1 MKSRMWSIA
10 LFVGVAVSG
19 AVAFQLLGK
28 GGAPEV
34 STPAPAAE
42 EAGHTGTLHLPAEK
56 IAAAGIHT
64 SPVAKRS
71 LKLTRT
77 VPGRIQYDDTRH
89 ISVKAATEGALI
101 DVKVKPGDAVSA
113 GQVLAV
119 LSSPEVGTARAD
131 VLQRVGE
138 LKLLQTELEWSNNTH
153 EGLKT
158 LVDAIRKQQSIDDI
172 RIRLKDRSVGK
183 SRETMLGAYSRYLLA
198 DALVKGLAS
207 AGNSGALSGRQ
218 VAERQNEFE
227 SADAAL
233 QGVSEQ
239 ETFNSMQEVTRAR
252 NAVDQ
257 AQNKLKISQQHLITL
272 LGYDETATDGTPTGP
287 AKNLSLVE
295 VRAPFAGTIEQKIYS
310 NAERVQLGDTLF
322 VLADTTHMWVA
333 ADLREGEWSAMA
345 LHSGDPVVVTT
356 PAISGREFEASVYY
370 IGREVSAETNSVPL
384 MATINNS
391 DGLLRPGLFVR
402 VLLPLGESKEVLAIP
417 ESAIC
422 EHESKSFV
430 FVDDG
435 ERSYRQVFIG
445 RGTHEGN
452 FVEVTAG
459 LSGGEAVVDQGAFVL
474 KSELL
479 LEREE

>member
-1 MKSRMWSIA
+1 MKSRLWSIA
-10 LFVGVAVSG
+10 IFGFVVLIG
-19 AVAFQLLGK
+19 AATVQYFGK
-28 GGAPEV
+28 RGTPEV
-34 STPAPAAE
+34 SALEDAAE
-42 EAGHTGTLHLPAEK
+42 VAGHIGVVQLPTEK

-64 SPVAKRS
+64 VSVEKRS

-89 ISVKAATEGALI
+89 ISVKAATAGALI

-131 VLQRVGE
+131 VLQRAGE
-138 LKLLQTELEWSNNTH
+138 LKLLQTELEWSTNTH

-158 LVDAIRKQQSIDDI
+158 LVDAIQRRQSIDDI
-172 RIRLKDRSVGK
+172 RTRLKDRSVGK
-183 SRETMLGAYSRYLLA
+183 SRETMLSAYSRYLLA

-218 VAERQNEFE
+218 VAERQNEYE

-239 ETFNSMQEVTRAR
+239 ETFNSQQDVTRAR
-252 NAVDQ
+252 NAVEQ
-257 AQNKLKISQQHLITL
+257 AENKLTISQQHLVTL
-272 LGYDETATDGTPTGP
+272 LGYDEHAAEDEPTGP
-287 AKNLSLVE
+287 AINLSLVE
-295 VRAPFAGTIEQKIYS
+295 VRAPFAGTIEKKLYS
-310 NAERVQLGDTLF
+310 NAERVQLGDTLY
-322 VLADTTHMWVA
+322 VLADTTRMWVA

-345 LHSGDPVVVTT
+345 LHSGDPIVVTT
-356 PAISGREFEASVYY
+356 PAMSGREFDAAVYY

-402 VLLPLGESKEVLAIP
+402 VELPLGESKEVLAVP
-417 ESAIC
+417 DSAIC

-430 FVDDG
+430 FVAEG
-435 ERSYRQVFIG
+435 ERSYRQVFIQ
-445 RGTHEGN
+445 RGIHEGN
-452 FVEVTAG
+452 FVEVKSG
-459 LSGGEAVVDQGAFVL
+459 LSGGETVVDQGAFVL